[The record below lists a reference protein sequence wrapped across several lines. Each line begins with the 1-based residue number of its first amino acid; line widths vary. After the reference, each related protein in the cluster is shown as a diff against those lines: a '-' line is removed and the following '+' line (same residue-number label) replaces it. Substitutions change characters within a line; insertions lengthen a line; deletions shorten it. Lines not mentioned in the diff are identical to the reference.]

1 MHLVV
6 LKANKIEML
15 QSVNTT
21 LYNPFSL
28 INDLEKW
35 DITILSRQ
43 RISSLKALAELTK
56 FSTVFCEILSPELLV
71 SLTLL
76 FLLK

>member
-15 QSVNTT
+15 QSVNTI

-43 RISSLKALAELTK
+43 WISSLTK

-71 SLTLL
+71 SFTLL

>member
-43 RISSLKALAELTK
+43 
-56 FSTVFCEILSPELLV
+56 
-71 SLTLL
+71 
-76 FLLK
+76 

>member
-6 LKANKIEML
+6 LKTNKIEML

-21 LYNPFSL
+21 LHNPISL

-35 DITILSRQ
+35 DSTILSRQ
-43 RISSLKALAELTK
+43 WIPSLKALAELTK
-56 FSTVFCEILSPELLV
+56 FSTVFCEILSPEPLV
-71 SLTLL
+71 SFTLL